1 MNLSGKAVQYWM
13 DKENI
18 SLENIFVITDDLN
31 LSFGTIRIRPKGSD
45 GGHNG
50 LKNINLILNTN
61 QYTRFRFGI
70 SDESKKANK
79 SIMYLEIGMKLKNS
93 TSRTIRIGI

>member
-1 MNLSGKAVQYWM
+1 MNLSGKAVHWM

-31 LSFGTIRIRPKGSD
+31 LSFGTIRIKPKGSD

-50 LKNINLILNTN
+50 LKNINLILNN

-70 SDESKKANK
+70 SDEFKKGKQIDYVLGDWDEAEKQHFQND
-79 SIMYLEIGMKLKNS
+79 
-93 TSRTIRIGI
+93 

>member
-18 SLENIFVITDDLN
+18 SLENIFVNDDLN

-61 QYTRFRFGI
+61 QYTFPFW
-70 SDESKKANK
+70 N
-79 SIMYLEIGMKLKNS
+79 
-93 TSRTIRIGI
+93 

>member
-31 LSFGTIRIRPKGSD
+31 LSFGTIRIRPKGKRC
-45 GGHNG
+45 HNG

-70 SDESKKANK
+70 SDESKKGKTNR
-79 SIMYLEIGMKLKNS
+79 LCTWRLG
-93 TSRTIRIGI
+93 

>member
-1 MNLSGKAVQYWM
+1 MNLSGKAVHWM

-45 GGHNG
+45 GA
-50 LKNINLILNTN
+50 T
-61 QYTRFRFGI
+61 T
-70 SDESKKANK
+70 D
-79 SIMYLEIGMKLKNS
+79 
-93 TSRTIRIGI
+93 

>member
-1 MNLSGKAVQYWM
+1 M

-45 GGHNG
+45 GATTV
-50 LKNINLILNTN
+50 KNINLILNTN

-70 SDESKKANK
+70 SDEFKKRQTNRLCLGDWDEAEKTALQND
-79 SIMYLEIGMKLKNS
+79 
-93 TSRTIRIGI
+93 

>member
-18 SLENIFVITDDLN
+18 SLENIFVITDLN
-31 LSFGTIRIRPKGSD
+31 LSFGTIRRQKGSD

-50 LKNINLILNTN
+50 LKINLILNTK
-61 QYTRFRFGI
+61 YTRFRFGI
-70 SDESKKANK
+70 SDEFKKGKQIDYVLGDWDEAEKQHFQND
-79 SIMYLEIGMKLKNS
+79 
-93 TSRTIRIGI
+93 

>member
-1 MNLSGKAVQYWM
+1 VPQNTNLKEEPFPFKAEYLNLSGKAVQYWM

-45 GGHNG
+45 GVQRI
-50 LKNINLILNTN
+50 KNINLILNTN
-61 QYTRFRFGI
+61 QYTFPFW
-70 SDESKKANK
+70 N
-79 SIMYLEIGMKLKNS
+79 
-93 TSRTIRIGI
+93 

>member
-50 LKNINLILNTN
+50 LLIFEYEPVHTFPFWN
-61 QYTRFRFGI
+61 
-70 SDESKKANK
+70 
-79 SIMYLEIGMKLKNS
+79 
-93 TSRTIRIGI
+93 